1 MDFEVIK
8 RYIFSGKT
16 TKKTIKPNSVLIFF
30 LFIIT
35 ISFSAND
42 SGSWVLRKNKNGIAI
57 YTRYE
62 DGFSIKELR
71 LVDTVQSSLS
81 GIVGLLLDTKNY
93 TSWVYHCSESKTL
106 KLINDQEEYDYE
118 LISVPWPFNDRDLI
132 SDSKISQDSSTK
144 TVTINTVAAPGYIP
158 DVDGVVRI
166 KQFNSVYILTKLA
179 GGKIKIDYTVYA
191 DPGGNIPVWLINA
204 NIVSGPY
211 NTFFSMNERLSQYQ
225 SASFSFIKE

>member
-1 MDFEVIK
+1 MDFEVRK
-8 RYIFSGKT
+8 KHTCSDKT
-16 TKKTIKPNSVLIFF
+16 TKKTIRPNRAFLFF
-30 LFIIT
+30 LLIIT

-42 SGSWVLRKNKNGIAI
+42 SGDWVLRKNKNGIAI

-62 DGFSIKELR
+62 EGFSIKELK

-81 GIVGLLLDTKNY
+81 GVVGQLLDTKNY
-93 TSWVYHCSESKTL
+93 TAWVYHCSESKTL

-118 LISVPWPFNDRDLI
+118 VISVPWPFNNRDLI
-132 SDSKISQDSSTK
+132 SDSKISQDSLTK
-144 TVTINTVAAPGYIP
+144 TVTINTVAAPTYIP
-158 DVDGVVRI
+158 EVEGVVRI

-179 GGKIKIDYTVYA
+179 AGKIRIDYTVYT

-211 NTFFSMNERLSQYQ
+211 NTFYAMNERLPQYQ
-225 SASFSFIKE
+225 SASFLFIKE